1 MPGRSLTLTGL
12 FLVGACGVASAPR
25 TTPSPPPVLRR
36 IVIAPDIDDAVSV
49 CVLPT
54 AAMLFDHPL
63 DVGPLCG
70 LTVGQLRILI
80 QRYNAQAD

>member
-1 MPGRSLTLTGL
+1 VPD
-12 FLVGACGVASAPR
+12 
-25 TTPSPPPVLRR
+25 PPATLRR
-36 IVIAPDIDDAVSV
+36 ILIAPDIADSVAV

-54 AAMLFDHPL
+54 ASMLFDHPL

-80 QRYNAQAD
+80 QRYHAQAD